1 MVVNSSHRMTS
12 ASTAQM
18 KIERSGL
25 PGKPTPPPPS
35 PNRARL
41 RLRKSSNEATLPGGG
56 VVERRPR
63 LGGSPHGP
71 PPPPPSDD
79 GGSSPSPPVGPHGPL
94 LSANRPRA
102 RAPSPQRMLM
112 RPL

>member
-1 MVVNSSHRMTS
+1 MVVNNSHRMRT
-12 ASTAQM
+12 ATTAQR

-35 PNRARL
+35 PKRALL
-41 RLRKSSNEATLPGGG
+41 RRRKSSNEATLPGGG
-56 VVERRPR
+56 VAERRPR

-71 PPPPPSDD
+71 PPPPSDG
-79 GGSSPSPPVGPHGPL
+79 GGSSPSPPVGPQGPL

-112 RPL
+112 SPL